1 MSILVRR
8 SNLMVPVTN
17 PRFVEGAW
25 RHNADAVTLDL
36 EDGVPDTL
44 KEEAR
49 HEVKDAIGL
58 VNKGSAEV
66 FVRVN
71 KLFVHADIEAAVW
84 PGLAGVVLPGV
95 ESAAE
100 VAAASEILGTAERR
114 RGIIP
119 GSLQLLLLLESAQG
133 IWHVREIVRASPRV
147 TQVGLDESDLSAALG
162 VTPLPDY
169 DPYVYARGR
178 LAIEA
183 TAAGVQPV
191 GIIHP
196 IGTQPRVLSGEEMQ
210 KFATDAKNL
219 GFKGVIC
226 PHPSWVQP
234 VNAAFTPTESQ
245 VDYYRQVRHVFAQ
258 AIAAGTAAVPFH
270 GRMIDVPVDEW
281 AKVVLEMASAC
292 AARDAQKS
300 SAMDA
305 Q

>member
-1 MSILVRR
+1 M
-8 SNLMVPVTN
+8 
-17 PRFVEGAW
+17 
-25 RHNADAVTLDL
+25 
-36 EDGVPDTL
+36 
-44 KEEAR
+44 
-49 HEVKDAIGL
+49 
-58 VNKGSAEV
+58 
-66 FVRVN
+66 
-71 KLFVHADIEAAVW
+71 
-84 PGLAGVVLPGV
+84 
-95 ESAAE
+95 
-100 VAAASEILGTAERR
+100 
-114 RGIIP
+114 
-119 GSLQLLLLLESAQG
+119 QLLLLLESAQG

-162 VTPLPDY
+162 ITPLPDY
-169 DPYVYARGR
+169 DPYVFARGR

-196 IGTQPRVLSGEEMQ
+196 MGTQPRVPSAEEMQ
-210 KFATDAKNL
+210 TFATDAKNL

-281 AKVVLEMASAC
+281 AKVVLEMAAAC